1 MTCIDVR
8 YGYARKLL
16 LAATLGLGMLT
27 AFSHPG
33 RAFASLST
41 TDQGAPAATAP
52 AAQLPPPPAP
62 ASAAPIVQAPPPAQ
76 LQQQRRA
83 AAQQQAMQRRQ
94 MAGQGF
100 NDPERAARR
109 RAFVGGVLIGIVAA
123 SRMRR

>member
-1 MTCIDVR
+1 MMIRIDVR
-8 YGYARKLL
+8 YCAARKLL
-16 LAATLGLGMLT
+16 LAATLGFGMLT

-41 TDQGAPAATAP
+41 TDQSQPAAAAPAAP
-52 AAQLPPPPAP
+52 VPPAP
-62 ASAAPIVQAPPPAQ
+62 VVQAPPA
-76 LQQQRRA
+76 QQQQQQPRRA
-83 AAQQQAMQRRQ
+83 AAQHQAMPRGP

-100 NDPERAARR
+100 NDPQRAARR

>member
-1 MTCIDVR
+1 MTSIVR

-27 AFSHPG
+27 AFSHPT
-33 RAFASLST
+33 RAFAGLST
-41 TDQGAPAATAP
+41 TEQGAPATAS

-62 ASAAPIVQAPPPAQ
+62 ASAAPVVQAPPPAQ
-76 LQQQRRA
+76 LQHQRRA

-94 MAGQGF
+94 MAGQGV